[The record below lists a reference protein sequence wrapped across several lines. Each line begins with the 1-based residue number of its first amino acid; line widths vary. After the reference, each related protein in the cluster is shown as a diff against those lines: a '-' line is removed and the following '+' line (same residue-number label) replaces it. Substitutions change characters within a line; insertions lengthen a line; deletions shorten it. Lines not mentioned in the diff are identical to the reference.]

1 MNKLLN
7 HAQLFCKRNGST
19 ILTCIGSIGVVA
31 TTVMA
36 VKATPKALERLEEAK
51 KEKGEELTKFEKVK
65 AAGSVYIPTVVTG
78 TVTIVCIFGANV
90 LNQRNQAAL
99 AGAYAFIDNSYK
111 EYKKKLVELH
121 GEEMHQEIIDAIAA
135 EKAENV
141 GINSPGFIKQ
151 SSLYVDEQCGE
162 TRLFYIECEQRFFEA
177 TLEQV
182 ISAEYHTNRNYS
194 LRGYSVLNEF
204 YEFLGL
210 EPTEYGDEVGW
221 CSYDEFTFWIDFNN
235 RKTEING
242 LECVV
247 IDMPYGP
254 DMEWKE
260 YYCY

>member
-1 MNKLLN
+1 MNGLLN
-7 HAQLFCKRNGST
+7 QARLFCKKNGST
-19 ILTCIGSIGVVA
+19 ILTFAGGIGVVV
-31 TTVMA
+31 TA
-36 VKATPKALERLEEAK
+36 VTAAKATPKALVRLNEAE
-51 KEKGEELTKFEKVK
+51 KEKGDELTKFEKVK
-65 AAGSVYIPTVVTG
+65 AAGPVYIPSVVIG
-78 TVTIVCIFGANV
+78 VGTIVCIFGANV
-90 LNQRNQAAL
+90 LNKRHQAAL
-99 AGAYAFIDNSYK
+99 VSAYTLVDSSYK
-111 EYKKKLVELH
+111 EYQQKLKELY
-121 GEEMHQEIIDAIAA
+121 GEEAHQEIIDAIAA

-260 YYCY
+260 YYY